1 MKLLIFGLLLG
12 TIFAVAHAEPA
23 PSKLRSLQ
31 ALLQDDNGEKLAVLQ
46 QDDDYDDDDYDDDDD
61 DDYDDDDD
69 DDDDLATLE
78 EAIAQIVGGVPA
90 SKPE

>member
-1 MKLLIFGLLLG
+1 MKQLITFGFL
-12 TIFAVAHAEPA
+12 IFAVAHAEPA

-31 ALLQDDNGEKLAVLQ
+31 ALLQDDDGEKLAVLQ
-46 QDDDYDDDDYDDDDD
+46 QDD
-61 DDYDDDDD
+61 DDDDD

-90 SKPE
+90 SKPK